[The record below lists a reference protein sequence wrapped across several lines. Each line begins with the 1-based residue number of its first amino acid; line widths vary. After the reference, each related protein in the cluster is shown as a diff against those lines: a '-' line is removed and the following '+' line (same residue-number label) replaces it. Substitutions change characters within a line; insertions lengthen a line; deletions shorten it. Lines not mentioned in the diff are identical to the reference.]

1 MNEGRTIFSQLLELA
16 PRFEFQECIKKYD
29 LEKATKKFS
38 LWDQFLSMSF
48 AQLTYRE
55 SLRDIESCLF
65 SLGKKRFSLGLRCEV
80 KRTTLA
86 YANENR
92 NWRIWEEY
100 AQILIQK
107 VRPLYAQDNL
117 DFNFEQ
123 VAYVLDSTTITLCM
137 SLFPW
142 AKYRSK
148 ARAIKLHTQ
157 LDLRGN
163 IPSFILISEA
173 KMADVKFLDKI
184 VLEAGALY
192 VMDRG
197 YLDFLRLYK
206 FTLHGCFFVTRLK
219 SNIYYR
225 RVEIFSRD
233 RHAPIRMDAAIVLLS
248 KASKKLYPQRLRL
261 IEYYDLKT
269 KKLLIFI
276 TNNFILSAQDI
287 ADIYRARWQVE
298 LFFKWIKQ
306 NLRIKAFYGNSENAV
321 RTQIWIAVSVYLL
334 VALLKKQLNLEHSL
348 RTILQILS
356 ICSLEKIPIKSAF
369 DRHSPEVLHPQ
380 IHNQLNLFDIPIGQ

>member
-1 MNEGRTIFSQLLELA
+1 MNQGRTIFSQLLDLA
-16 PRFEFQECIKKYD
+16 PRYEFQECVKKYG
-29 LEKATKKFS
+29 EGVVARRFS

-55 SLRDIESCLF
+55 SLRDIESCLQ
-65 SLGKKRFSLGLRCEV
+65 SLGKKKYGLGLRCEV

-92 NWRIWEEY
+92 DWRIWEEY

-107 VRPLYAQDNL
+107 VRPLYAKDNL
-117 DFNFEQ
+117 EFNFEN

-142 AKYRSK
+142 AKYRTK
-148 ARAIKLHTQ
+148 AKAIKLHTQ

-163 IPSFILISEA
+163 IPSFIHISKA
-173 KMADVKFLDKI
+173 KMADVRFLDKI
-184 VLEAGALY
+184 ILEPGALY

-197 YLDFLRLYK
+197 YLDFKRLYK

-225 RVEIFSRD
+225 RVEIFTRD
-233 RHAPIRMDAAIVLLS
+233 RHASIRMDAAIVLLANTS
-248 KASKKLYPQRLRL
+248 RKLYPQRLRL
-261 IEYYDLKT
+261 VEYYDVKT

-276 TNNFILSAQDI
+276 TNNFILTAQEV

-321 RTQIWIAVSVYLL
+321 KTQIWIAVSVYLL
-334 VALLKKQLNLEHSL
+334 VALLKKQLKLEQSP

-356 ICSLEKIPIKSAF
+356 ICSTEKIPINSAF
-369 DRHSPEVLHPQ
+369 QQQNREIPESE
-380 IHNQLNLFDIPIGQ
+380 NYKQLSLFNFPIGQ

>member
-1 MNEGRTIFSQLLELA
+1 MNEGRTIFSQLLDLA
-16 PRFEFQECIKKYD
+16 PRFEFQECVKKHSKG
-29 LEKATKKFS
+29 LVAKRFS
-38 LWDQFLSMSF
+38 FWDQFLSMSF

-55 SLRDIESCLF
+55 SLRDIESCLQ
-65 SLGKKRFSLGLRCEV
+65 SLGKKRYSLGLRCEV

-107 VRPLYAQDNL
+107 VRPLYAKDSL
-117 DFNFEQ
+117 EFNFEN

-142 AKYRSK
+142 AKYRTK
-148 ARAIKLHTQ
+148 AKAIKLHTQ

-163 IPSFILISEA
+163 IPSFIHISQA

-184 VLEAGALY
+184 ILEPGAMY

-197 YLDFLRLYK
+197 YLDFKRLYR

-219 SNIYYR
+219 SNIHYR
-225 RVEIFSRD
+225 RVEIFARN
-233 RHAPIRMDAAIVLLS
+233 RYAQIRMDAAIVLLAQTS
-248 KASKKLYPQRLRL
+248 RKLYPQRLRL
-261 IEYYDLKT
+261 IEYYDDNT

-276 TNNFILSAQDI
+276 TNNFILAAQDI

-321 RTQIWIAVSVYLL
+321 KTQIWIAVSVYLL
-334 VALLKKQLNLEHSL
+334 VALLKKQLKLEQSP

-356 ICSLEKIPIKSAF
+356 ICSIEKIPINSAF
-369 DRHSPEVLHPQ
+369 QEAKIEIQDTQNHK
-380 IHNQLNLFDIPIGQ
+380 QLSLFNFPIGQ